1 MLMPTTKIA
10 SLLQTVKD
18 YKEIV
23 ILFAPLVFCFFLYQD
38 NVKMRQDML
47 KLQQD
52 QAHATLKI
60 SEAMTQQVELIR
72 RIDYTVTSLQ
82 NK

>member
-1 MLMPTTKIA
+1 
-10 SLLQTVKD
+10 
-18 YKEIV
+18 
-23 ILFAPLVFCFFLYQD
+23 
-38 NVKMRQDML
+38 ML

-52 QAHATLKI
+52 QAYATLKI

>member
-1 MLMPTTKIA
+1 
-10 SLLQTVKD
+10 
-18 YKEIV
+18 
-23 ILFAPLVFCFFLYQD
+23 
-38 NVKMRQDML
+38 ML

-60 SEAMTQQVELIR
+60 SEAMAQQVELIR
-72 RIDYTVTSLQ
+72 RIDYTVSSLQ